1 MPITTIQINITE
13 NFATAWFY
21 IARKLLIL
29 RVNNLKGKAVLWTK
43 DVDVKIIF
51 KYYLKYVLKPLLGCF
66 SWCKCKH
73 NFDSSLKPFSKVF
86 IISP

>member
-1 MPITTIQINITE
+1 MPITTIPINIRILQLH
-13 NFATAWFY
+13 NS
-21 IARKLLIL
+21 IL

-66 SWCKCKH
+66 SWYKCKH